1 MTKRPETT
9 DSGRNPTSGESLSC
23 AQVRELLPGFG
34 ATTARRGER
43 EAVNR
48 HLSACRACA
57 EEARFVARIRSV
69 KPDPP
74 PGMVEQ
80 VMRRLRESR
89 PAMAGA
95 SGGTPTWRPHGT
107 SASEV
112 AGPGQGWTATS
123 WSLAA
128 AAVLVL
134 ALGVGVVWSED
145 QSPVGEG
152 LIASLVTEDDPGPG
166 EEWLVA
172 GAPVWDAL
180 PDEVL
185 QTLLE
190 DDEL

>member
-1 MTKRPETT
+1 MTKRPERTG
-9 DSGRNPTSGESLSC
+9 SGRDPTAGDPLSC

-34 ATTARRGER
+34 GTAARGDER

-69 KPDPP
+69 RPDPP
-74 PGMVEQ
+74 PGMVER
-80 VMRRLRESR
+80 VMSRLQESR
-89 PAMAGA
+89 PAMAPA
-95 SGGTPTWRPHGT
+95 SGGTPTWGSQGT
-107 SASEV
+107 ATSEV

-128 AAVLVL
+128 AALLVL
-134 ALGVGVVWSED
+134 ALGVGVVWSDD
-145 QSPVGEG
+145 QNPVGEG
-152 LIASLVTEDDPGPG
+152 LIASLVTEDDPGPA